1 MFNGMSAH
9 WQVLLLSGR
18 TPEELDSTT
27 SELATELE
35 THRDGALAEL
45 AARLHR
51 LDHPRTHRRIV
62 VAADAGAAAEALR
75 RLDPQAV
82 RTAQGRAAGG
92 GIALAFPG
100 GGAQHPG
107 MTGQLYA
114 LSPRV
119 RSEIDRCAE
128 LLDSRAGLDIR
139 RALDP
144 ATSPSE
150 LERPVLGLCALF
162 VSEYALAQLWLSLAI
177 RPAAL
182 IGHSL
187 GEYTAAVIAGV
198 LTLEDALGLVAARAR
213 LFEKLPP
220 SAMLSVGLSEE
231 EVTPL
236 LGLGVSLA
244 AVNAPSQC
252 VVSGNVDAIESLH
265 GRLAERGVRVRR
277 LRLTTAG
284 HSSLVDAIADE
295 FAEATL
301 GISVVRPSVPCI
313 SNVSGTWL
321 ADDEALDRSYWVRH
335 LRATVRFGNG
345 VATLLTRARI
355 VLEVGPGTT
364 LSTLVRQAAST
375 AGSAT
380 TISSLGHPLDATPEP
395 AALAAAAGEIWLTGT
410 DVDWEAFAA
419 IGEDR
424 RQAAAGPMTP
434 NTSRRQGSTETTEP
448 STPAAGSSQSRTQ

>member
-1 MFNGMSAH
+1 MLNGMITRWH
-9 WQVLLLSGR
+9 VLLLSGE
-18 TPEELDSTT
+18 TNEELERTT
-27 SELATELE
+27 SELAVELE
-35 THRDGALAEL
+35 TRRDGALGEL
-45 AARLHR
+45 EARLHR
-51 LDHPRTHRRIV
+51 LDHARAHRRIV
-62 VAADAGAAAEALR
+62 VAADAQAAAKALR
-75 RLDPQAV
+75 SLDPQAV
-82 RTAQGRAAGG
+82 RTAQGQADGG

-114 LSPRV
+114 LSPRL
-119 RSEIDRCAE
+119 RSEVDRCAE
-128 LLDSRAGLDIR
+128 LLDSRAGLDVR

-150 LERPVLGLCALF
+150 LERPLLGLCALF
-162 VSEYALAQLWLSLAI
+162 VSEYALAQLWLSLGV

-198 LTLEDALGLVAARAR
+198 LTLEDALALVAVRAR
-213 LFEKLPP
+213 LFERLPP
-220 SAMLSVGLSEE
+220 SAMLSVGMSEE
-231 EVTPL
+231 EVTPFL
-236 LGLGVSLA
+236 DPSVSLA

-265 GRLAERGVRVRR
+265 ERLAELGVRVRR
-277 LRLTTAG
+277 LRLSTAG
-284 HSSLVDAIADE
+284 HSSLVDAIVDE
-295 FAEATL
+295 FAEATR
-301 GISVVRPSVPCI
+301 GISVERPSVPCI

-321 ADDEALDRSYWVRH
+321 ADDEALDSSYWVRH

-380 TISSLGHPLDATPEP
+380 TISSLGHPLDATPEA

-419 IGEDR
+419 IGDR
-424 RQAAAGPMTP
+424 ARSAAAFH
-434 NTSRRQGSTETTEP
+434 
-448 STPAAGSSQSRTQ
+448 

>member
-1 MFNGMSAH
+1 MLNGMITRWH
-9 WQVLLLSGR
+9 VLLLSGK
-18 TPEELDSTT
+18 TNEELERTT
-27 SELATELE
+27 SELAVELE
-35 THRDGALAEL
+35 TRRDGALGEL
-45 AARLHR
+45 EARLHR
-51 LDHPRTHRRIV
+51 LDHARAHRRVV
-62 VAADAGAAAEALR
+62 VAADAQAAAQALR
-75 RLDPQAV
+75 SLDPQAV
-82 RTAQGRAAGG
+82 RTAQGRADGG

-128 LLDSRAGLDIR
+128 LLDSRAGLDVR

-144 ATSPSE
+144 ATSSSE
-150 LERPVLGLCALF
+150 LERPLLGLCALF
-162 VSEYALAQLWLSLAI
+162 VSEYALAQLWLSLGV

-198 LTLEDALGLVAARAR
+198 LTLEDALALVAARAR
-213 LFEKLPP
+213 LFERLPP

-231 EVTPL
+231 DVTPL
-236 LGLGVSLA
+236 LDPGVSLA

-265 GRLAERGVRVRR
+265 ERLAELGVRVRR
-277 LRLTTAG
+277 LRLSTAG
-284 HSSLVDAIADE
+284 HSSLVDAIVDE
-295 FAEATL
+295 FAEATR
-301 GISVVRPSVPCI
+301 GISVERPSVPCI

-321 ADDEALDRSYWVRH
+321 ADDEALDSSYWVRH

-380 TISSLGHPLDATPEP
+380 TISSLGHPLDATPEA

-410 DVDWEAFAA
+410 DVDWDAFAA
-419 IGEDR
+419 IGDGAR
-424 RQAAAGPMTP
+424 STAAFHL
-434 NTSRRQGSTETTEP
+434 
-448 STPAAGSSQSRTQ
+448 